1 MVTNISLKTAL
12 SQMRALHDIQ
22 TKTIIEQIK
31 ALQTLEEAL
40 SLQQEPVEE
49 PNVVSDY
56 PQV

>member
-1 MVTNISLKTAL
+1 MVTINLKTAL
-12 SQMRALHDIQ
+12 SQLRALHDIQ

-40 SLQQEPVEE
+40 SLPQEPVEE
-49 PNVVSDY
+49 PDAVSDN